1 MPPRRSTPRKGRAES
16 TDSAPATEAAT
27 DSPVTTPRRTTRG
40 RRATTKAAALEEP
53 VPPVPKPKT
62 KSTSRA
68 RTTKAEKE
76 AEAKAEKDSAV
87 KSEPDAE
94 PESTDSA
101 VPVERMH
108 KLPTRTNPRLSEVKS
123 RQVKLQVIRRED
135 KEIIIGRIKL
145 PTVNGAEHGF
155 LLKRCVRVSNSSFDT
170 NAIAGSSMFRLAFPF
185 AESEEESAEMA
196 YLESRFNTDVANGG
210 FLPAPRTR
218 GRKPA
223 SSRKGTLPPGST
235 GVRLQGVWIPCEEA
249 LSIASDYGL
258 KELAQ
263 PLIHATA
270 VLPPNEEVPILN
282 PGAET
287 LAAIKNGEKIQ
298 TEQPAT
304 PVRQTKRAR
313 TVRESASTTSTPLA
327 AVEELVDVPAATTG
341 RRSTRRQA
349 RATAAEA
356 PPPAENPMT
365 SASVEEQIA
374 EAKRLAAQIQSEAR
388 NEAPQERASAKRR
401 AEDEDE
407 DAPAEPQAATGR
419 VTRALRKHR
428 RPIAG
433 AAGMLTA
440 AGAVGLGAM
449 ALYSGNINLSSTVP
463 NMLQQLQQVDYASAL
478 QTIQQNIQNWAVS
491 SWFG

>member
-1 MPPRRSTPRKGRAES
+1 M
-16 TDSAPATEAAT
+16 
-27 DSPVTTPRRTTRG
+27 
-40 RRATTKAAALEEP
+40 
-53 VPPVPKPKT
+53 
-62 KSTSRA
+62 
-68 RTTKAEKE
+68 
-76 AEAKAEKDSAV
+76 
-87 KSEPDAE
+87 
-94 PESTDSA
+94 
-101 VPVERMH
+101 
-108 KLPTRTNPRLSEVKS
+108 
-123 RQVKLQVIRRED
+123 
-135 KEIIIGRIKL
+135 
-145 PTVNGAEHGF
+145 NGAEHGF

-185 AESEEESAEMA
+185 AELEEESAEMA

-223 SSRKGTLPPGST
+223 STRKGALPPGST

-249 LSIASDYGL
+249 LSIAADYGL

-263 PLIHATA
+263 PLIDATA
-270 VLPPNEEVPILN
+270 VLPPNEEVPVLN
-282 PGAET
+282 PDAET
-287 LAAIKNGEKIQ
+287 LAAIKNGDKVQ

-313 TVRESASTTSTPLA
+313 TARESASTTSTPLA
-327 AVEELVDVPAATTG
+327 AVEELVDVPATTTG

-349 RATAAEA
+349 RATTAETA
-356 PPPAENPMT
+356 PPSENPMT

-388 NEAPQERASAKRR
+388 SEAPQERASAKRR
-401 AEDEDE
+401 ADDDNEDEDV
-407 DAPAEPQAATGR
+407 PAEPQAATSR
-419 VTRALRKHR
+419 VTRVLRKHR

-440 AGAVGLGAM
+440 AGAVGLGAV
-449 ALYSGNINLSSTVP
+449 ALYSGNINLSTTMP
-463 NMLQQLQQVDYASAL
+463 NVLQQLQQVDYASAL